1 MPKFGKWIL
10 TLGLVAATPHAA
22 LAANPFAK
30 LFGSKK
36 SAARQTRRV
45 GTNQRVANEIARA
58 LRAARLNRFKMDVA
72 FSGGVCTI
80 TGNVANAREKALVSR
95 TISRVRGVVRV
106 DNRLLITRHRAQS
119 PSRVRTADYRTTSR
133 IPRSGIQLASYQA
146 PAEQQQQ
153 IQQQQPSA
161 PPAGPSNQ
169 QVAES
174 IGKALKSAGLTGYDM
189 EIQYRDGVAA
199 LSGSVSSSLQ
209 RTQAEEVVRSVS
221 GVQTVNNQLRVAGG
235 QQAARGPV
243 ARTPRRATAPPQ
255 MVAPPQGYPQMQSM
269 PRRVHPAAMYQGQ
282 GMPPQAMAGYQHA
295 GPGAAHTVYNNAN
308 LPDYAWPTY
317 ASYPNY
323 AQLTYPKQYSA
334 SAWPYIGPFYPYP
347 QVPLGWRK
355 ATLQWDDGH
364 WSLSF
369 NSRTDRW
376 WWFLNPRNW
385 RSNPN

>member
-36 SAARQTRRV
+36 STARQTRRV

-58 LRAARLNRFKMDVA
+58 LRAAQLNRFKMDVA

-80 TGNVANAREKALVSR
+80 TGNVASAREKALISR
-95 TISRVRGVVRV
+95 TVSRVRGVVRV

-146 PAEQQQQ
+146 PAEQQQ
-153 IQQQQPSA
+153 SA
-161 PPAGPSNQ
+161 QNGPSNQ
-169 QVAES
+169 QVAEA
-174 IGKALKSAGLTGYDM
+174 IGRALKSAGLTGYDM
-189 EIQYRDGVAA
+189 EIQYRDGVAG

-221 GVQTVNNQLRVAGG
+221 GVQTVNNQLRVSGG
-235 QQAARGPV
+235 QQAAGPQA
-243 ARTPRRATAPPQ
+243 ARTPRRVAPPQ

-269 PRRVHPAAMYQGQ
+269 PRNIHPAAMYQGQ
-282 GMPPQAMAGYQHA
+282 AMGGGYQHA

-385 RSNPN
+385 HSNPN